1 MASKGSSTTFHCLK
15 CRLAQRADVLTR
27 ERRPVQP
34 ARTSAGRGD
43 ANTRV
48 AMMLALKRCPR
59 CGHYDKAV
67 AQHNRYNL
75 RFTTIASGIVFAIV
89 ALSLFAIPSVPP
101 IAFGISTS
109 VCAIA
114 FVLLVR
120 MLYLR
125 FPVSSE
131 RFVVLRESIAPTAGD
146 WY

>member
-1 MASKGSSTTFHCLK
+1 MFHCLK
-15 CRLAQRADVLTR
+15 CRLAQRADVVTR
-27 ERRPVQP
+27 ARRPPPP
-34 ARTSAGRGD
+34 ARSTAGRAD

-75 RFTTIASGIVFAIV
+75 RFSTIASSIVFAIV

-101 IAFGISTS
+101 IAFAIATS
-109 VCAIA
+109 ACAIG

-120 MLYLR
+120 GLYLR

-131 RFVVLRESIAPTAGD
+131 RFVVLRESASPGVRDA

>member
-1 MASKGSSTTFHCLK
+1 MASTTYHCLK
-15 CRLAQRADVLTR
+15 CRLAQRADVKVPD
-27 ERRPVQP
+27 RRPAAP
-34 ARTSAGRGD
+34 ARATTAGRGD

-59 CGHYDKAV
+59 CGHFDKAV

-75 RFTTIASGIVFAIV
+75 RFSTIASGLVFAIV
-89 ALSLFAIPSVPP
+89 ALSLFAIPGVPP
-101 IAFGISTS
+101 LAFAISTGA
-109 VCAIA
+109 CAIA

-131 RFVVLRESIAPTAGD
+131 RFVVLRESVQPTVRDA